1 MKEEELLLGGVN
13 RVERGASL
21 LDEIAAELAVEED
34 SASGGRGGE
43 ETPLKVKLQRMLQ
56 EEEGSNSSP
65 AAAYLSPSDDRRKG
79 AVFAQDLG
87 SLFASGFGLLGDG
100 GNACMSESH
109 GYADGCTHKMLCIHV
124 HAIFMGIWCL
134 WSFDGICASKQQLAR
149 RTS

>member
-1 MKEEELLLGGVN
+1 MREEEHLLGVN

-56 EEEGSNSSP
+56 EEEGSNKSP
-65 AAAYLSPSDDRRKG
+65 SAAYLSPSDDRRKG

-100 GNACMSESH
+100 GNTCMRVLAMQTGARTNVMHPYSCYFQ
-109 GYADGCTHKMLCIHV
+109 GNWRLC
-124 HAIFMGIWCL
+124 
-134 WSFDGICASKQQLAR
+134 SFDGICASKQQLAR